1 MKKVILAAALA
12 GGALWACHEA
22 GRPGLVEGAGSEEI
36 FIKRVMGDTATL
48 SQDLTWD
55 AARAGVDYVESPDGS
70 IRVYRW
76 ISGGGT
82 CAFWTTVTQYRDTKG
97 RVRCFYGLPLFG
109 NDSLLTVTDI
119 LMADRPGK
127 PPVYLFCFYC
137 KASSTEGY
145 NDLYPAVLQTDT
157 FALGPKFERDGET
170 TESVGIGYDMPDW
183 YFRANDG
190 EGWEWMCAYLP
201 DRNWLYVPVADEDMR
216 LTGRHDVYAF
226 DGRCFRYI
234 GVRAPYYLHASLHDF
249 AFMEKVLETDR
260 HLVRVDR
267 MRDGTFRMA
276 LWNAPDTARQSD
288 EPVWVV
294 GGGFFDSLAGK
305 YVFPVAKDLQYECRD
320 LSFSGL
326 RMTYRGKTVFA
337 EDSREMFNRYKKE
350 LEGSFP
356 QMDGML
362 QDYAA
367 PLLVHLTER
376 HVLRVDSMTDGC
388 FRLAAWT
395 RAGAVDGMRPER
407 VLRSRYKTEGCYV
420 FNGGGFQYVVPIS
433 GTDYFC
439 VYKGNTL
446 LSGER
451 IVQTYFPEEIERL
464 GKNERKG

>member
-1 MKKVILAAALA
+1 
-12 GGALWACHEA
+12 
-22 GRPGLVEGAGSEEI
+22 
-36 FIKRVMGDTATL
+36 
-48 SQDLTWD
+48 
-55 AARAGVDYVESPDGS
+55 
-70 IRVYRW
+70 
-76 ISGGGT
+76 
-82 CAFWTTVTQYRDTKG
+82 
-97 RVRCFYGLPLFG
+97 
-109 NDSLLTVTDI
+109 
-119 LMADRPGK
+119 
-127 PPVYLFCFYC
+127 
-137 KASSTEGY
+137 
-145 NDLYPAVLQTDT
+145 
-157 FALGPKFERDGET
+157 
-170 TESVGIGYDMPDW
+170 
-183 YFRANDG
+183 
-190 EGWEWMCAYLP
+190 MCAYLP
-201 DRNWLYVPVADEDMR
+201 DRKWLYVPVADEDMR

-249 AFMEKVLETDR
+249 EFMEKVLETDR

-362 QDYAA
+362 PDYAA

-420 FNGGGFQYVVPIS
+420 FNEGGLQYVVPIS

-446 LSGER
+446 LSDER

-464 GKNERKG
+464 GKNERKD